1 MYTYS
6 NQGKYISCGTLSS
19 TSWRVGRGGF
29 TSKILP
35 HLLLYTSSLGRRH
48 WPRRPPK
55 SPFTRGFT
63 GVSCGIIGVLL
74 VAADLTHPA
83 DLLLINQISYM
94 MLQIKSFGNEV
105 IKLPESRE
113 KK

>member
-1 MYTYS
+1 MYMDS
-6 NQGKYISCGTLSS
+6 NQGKYHEELLSS
-19 TSWRVGRGGF
+19 TSWRVGSGGF

-35 HLLLYTSSLGRRH
+35 NLLLYSSSLGRRH
-48 WPRRPPK
+48 WPRRPHK

-74 VAADLTHPA
+74 VAADLTHPD
-83 DLLLINQISYM
+83 DLLLINQISYL

-105 IKLPESRE
+105 IKLPENKEE
-113 KK
+113 K